1 MAKVE
6 TEYERT
12 LKQRA
17 ELKEIGDKQ
26 LALEAELGLPD
37 AHRRA
42 RRLPPFAR
50 HRSLRRL
57 IHHELHHEALTHVVR
72 AFR

>member
-17 ELKEIGDKQ
+17 ELKEIGDK
-26 LALEAELGLPD
+26 LFALDSG
-37 AHRRA
+37 
-42 RRLPPFAR
+42 
-50 HRSLRRL
+50 S
-57 IHHELHHEALTHVVR
+57 
-72 AFR
+72 